1 MEKSFSR
8 SSKISQELQKKIA
21 IIIQHFLKDPRFKTL
36 ITISEV
42 IVSKDLSYAQVF
54 VSFLEIHNNLSV
66 EKLLNLLN
74 KASGYIRKLLCKQLK
89 LRIIPNIVF
98 YHDDSFI
105 KGSRISLLLNKLTE
119 KKILFNKG

>member
-21 IIIQHFLKDPRFKTL
+21 IIIQYFLRDPRFKTI

-54 VSFLEIHNNLSV
+54 VSCLEINNNLSIK
-66 EKLLNLLN
+66 KLLVLLN
-74 KASGYIRKLLCKQLK
+74 KASGYIRKLLCKKLK

-98 YHDDSFI
+98 YHDNSFL
-105 KGSRISLLLNKLTE
+105 KGNRISLLLNQLTQ
-119 KKILFNKG
+119 KKILSNKA

>member
-21 IIIQHFLKDPRFKTL
+21 IIIQYFLRDPRFKTI

-54 VSFLEIHNNLSV
+54 VSCLEMNNNLSIK
-66 EKLLNLLN
+66 KLLVLLN
-74 KASGYIRKLLCKQLK
+74 KASGYIRKLLCKKLK

-98 YHDDSFI
+98 YHDNSFL
-105 KGSRISLLLNKLTE
+105 KGNRISLLLNQLTQ
-119 KKILFNKG
+119 KKILSNKA